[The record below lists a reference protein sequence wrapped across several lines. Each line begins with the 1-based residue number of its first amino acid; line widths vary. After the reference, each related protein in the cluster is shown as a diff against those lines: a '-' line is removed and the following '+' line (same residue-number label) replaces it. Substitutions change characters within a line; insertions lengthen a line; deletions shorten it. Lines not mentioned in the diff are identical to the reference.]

1 MKKKLSIILVIL
13 WALLIFFLSNQTS
26 DVSGSESKAI
36 ISSVIHVNNI
46 NYVDN
51 ILREMMHF
59 IEYFIFG
66 ILLINCFNQ
75 YKIDRKI
82 TISIMIS
89 FIYIVSDEI
98 HQIFVPGRAFE
109 YLDIGLD
116 LSGAILGIFIFNTI
130 YKKYVQNKKN
140 NV

>member
-75 YKIDRKI
+75 YKIDKKI

-116 LSGAILGIFIFNTI
+116 LSGAILGIFIFNAI

>member
-1 MKKKLSIILVIL
+1 MKKKLSIILVIS

-75 YKIDRKI
+75 YKIDKKI

-130 YKKYVQNKKN
+130 CKKYVQNKKN

>member
-59 IEYFIFG
+59 IEYFILV

>member
-82 TISIMIS
+82 TISITIS
-89 FIYIVSDEI
+89 FIYIVLDEI

-116 LSGAILGIFIFNTI
+116 LSGAILGIFIFNAI